1 MKTHSEF
8 DYDLWTTEENG
19 IKRYWTKIKA
29 SGEVTE
35 VNKEIFRYMN
45 SEDKNLRRRITE
57 TIDEAGTIYSLDA
70 VYESGLSLL
79 DVLSDPF
86 SVEESYVLKSF
97 MESFEKTL
105 PENQRKLFVEV
116 YEKGQTIQDYAA
128 LNGISGSAA
137 YKINDKITKKIKK
150 FALGVEFF

>member
-116 YEKGQTIQDYAA
+116 YEKGQTIQDYAE

-150 FALGVEFF
+150 FAFGG